1 MKRISDGT
9 YALDNGTLIL
19 RHRVTRACRCSTYGR
34 RYKTCGHGTIT
45 EVVWYVGGS
54 YAPAYRTLK
63 EAAAAVQRDDKEIQ
77 P

>member
-9 YALDNGTLIL
+9 YALDN
-19 RHRVTRACRCSTYGR
+19 GR